1 MAHEHMTHKST
12 GRVVKVLLTI
22 VMLGCILT
30 TLMLLR
36 ALAPASVLDIAWS
49 PLMLVAL
56 ISLLAISWL
65 VMLLNQPSHRSRVT
79 FWFSIYTIAFSASQ
93 AGGALAQFSHQ
104 LSGYLYWSQI
114 GAVGSIA
121 LGPAFLFFTLAY
133 TGVEDRLYRPLMWVS
148 IFMSMMMVYRVQL
161 VDGIV
166 GNYSHS
172 QITQFGF
179 QPSSNGPYYGLL
191 VLWVYLFTFTSFLLL
206 LRYHRTIINA
216 RKRRQNK
223 LITISIVVPTII
235 VLPSILIPALTP
247 FLFQFTGAGILAQII
262 VIGYAI
268 LRYGLFTVDAA
279 SLSDTILGT
288 MNESV
293 ITTNAQLEVE
303 RLNPAAARMLDLKE
317 GAAEGQ
323 SLQLI
328 FGKPGLTTIQQSISA
343 ADGKSIELDLPASH
357 GSLPISLLSSPI
369 THDDRSIAGYILVFR
384 DISRERNAKREI
396 EQQVVERTRQLN
408 YTQTKLD
415 ASIESLSIGF
425 MIVDPDQK
433 VTLRNSAMNQILGLD
448 PATPLTITDVGNKFT
463 ELSDAATHNF
473 EKAYLSHQVIAAT
486 DITYGSKILRS
497 FMAPVVTKD
506 AAKQFLGT
514 VVLLEDTTEQVVLN
528 RSKDEFFSI
537 ASHELRTPLT
547 AIRGNAGMLLDMYP
561 KVLRRE
567 GMQDM
572 VEDIHES
579 SLRLIDIVNDF
590 LDTSRIEQG
599 KISFAYEEV
608 ALDQVIETTIY
619 EMRAVL
625 QEKHL
630 SLSFNKKTLGELPK
644 VWADKNRLKQIIY
657 NLVGNAA
664 KFTDQGGITI
674 NATADG
680 DMVKISVSDTGRG
693 ISIDNQRLLFH
704 KFQQAGGSLLTRDTT
719 RGTGLGLYISKML
732 IENMGGHIALE
743 SSTENQ
749 GSTFSATIP
758 IATGK
763 KVAKS
768 QLLSTTD
775 TKTGLTHLETVNL
788 AARALTNPATP
799 GTAAKPGRLLIIEDD
814 PYVLRMYARIFNTQ
828 VLTVKTALNGNLGLA
843 AADSFHPDLIL
854 LDVMMPVMNGIETL
868 DALKGNPA
876 TKKIPVIMLSSL
888 GEEDI
893 IHQALDKGAAA
904 YLIKS
909 DFAPEQ
915 LQHEIQEHLKA
926 VKRS

>member
-1 MAHEHMTHKST
+1 MVGCAITI
-12 GRVVKVLLTI
+12 LL
-22 VMLGCILT
+22 M
-30 TLMLLR
+30 LR
-36 ALAPASVLDIAWS
+36 ALAPPGALDITWS

-56 ISLLAISWL
+56 VSLMTISWL
-65 VMLLNQPSHRSRVT
+65 VVVLNQPNHRSRVT
-79 FWFSIYTIAFSASQ
+79 FWFTIYTLAFTLTQAS
-93 AGGALAQFSHQ
+93 GALGQFSHQ
-104 LSGYLYWSQI
+104 LSGYLFWSQL
-114 GAVGSIA
+114 GSIGSITF
-121 LGPAFLFFTLAY
+121 GPAFLFFTLAY
-133 TGVEDRLYRPLMWVS
+133 IGVEERLYRPAMWIS
-148 IFMSMMMVYRVQL
+148 IFGSMIMIYRAQL
-161 VDGIV
+161 VDGITAD
-166 GNYSHS
+166 YS
-172 QITQFGF
+172 QAQMTQFGF
-179 QPSSNGPYYGLL
+179 QPGSNGPYYSLL
-191 VLWVYLFTFTSFLLL
+191 ILWVYLFTFTSFLLL
-206 LRYHRTIINA
+206 LRHHRTLVNA
-216 RKRRQNK
+216 RKRRQNR
-223 LITISIVVPTII
+223 LIAFSITLPTIF
-235 VLPSILIPALTP
+235 VMPSILIPALTP
-247 FLFQFTGAGILAQII
+247 FLFQLTGAGILAQII

-279 SLSDTILGT
+279 SLSDTILST

-293 ITTNAQLEVE
+293 ITTNPQLEIE
-303 RLNPAAARMLDLKE
+303 RLNPAAATMLGLKL

-323 SLQLI
+323 SLQRI
-328 FGKPGLTTIQQSISA
+328 FGKTGLAVIKQSINTA
-343 ADGKSIELDLPASH
+343 GGKSVELDLPASH

-369 THDDRSIAGYILVFR
+369 THTDRSVAGYILVFR
-384 DISRERNAKREI
+384 DISRERNAKHEI
-396 EQQVVERTRQLN
+396 EQQVVERTKLLH
-408 YTQTKLD
+408 YAQTKLN

-433 VTLRNSAMNQILGLD
+433 ISLRNSAINQILGID
-448 PATPLTITDVGNKFT
+448 PATPLTLTDVGDKFT
-463 ELSDAATHNF
+463 ELSETATQDF
-473 EKAYLSHQVIAAT
+473 TKAYKSHKVIEAT

-514 VVLLEDTTEQVVLN
+514 VVVLEDTTEEVVLN

-572 VEDIHES
+572 VEDIRES

-630 SLSFNKKTLGELPK
+630 SLNFNKKTLGELPK

-680 DMVKISVSDTGRG
+680 DMIKISVTDTGRG

-758 IATGK
+758 IAAGK

-768 QLLSTTD
+768 QPLATTD

-788 AARALTNPATP
+788 AARALTNPLAS
-799 GTAAKPGRLLIIEDD
+799 GTEAKPGRLLIIEDD
-814 PYVLRMYARIFNTQ
+814 PYVLRMYARIFDTQ
-828 VLTVKTALNGNLGLA
+828 LLTVKTALNGSLGLV
-843 AADSFHPDLIL
+843 AADSFRPDLIL
-854 LDVMMPVMNGIETL
+854 LDVMMPIMNGIETL
-868 DALKGNPA
+868 DALKRNPA
-876 TKKIPVIMLSSL
+876 TKQIPVIMLSSL

-893 IHQALDKGAAA
+893 IHQAMSKGAVA

-909 DFAPEQ
+909 DFSPEQ
-915 LQHEIQEHLKA
+915 LQEEIQKRLKA
-926 VKRS
+926 AKGRADTK